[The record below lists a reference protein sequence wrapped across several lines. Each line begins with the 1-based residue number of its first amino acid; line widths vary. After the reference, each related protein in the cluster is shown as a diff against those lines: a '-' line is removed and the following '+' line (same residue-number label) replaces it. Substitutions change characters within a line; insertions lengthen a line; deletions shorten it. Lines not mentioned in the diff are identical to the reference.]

1 MHTDPRTR
9 RPGTRRTALAVVG
22 AALVTTLAACA
33 GGAAADVPA
42 PPPPQAASD
51 AGLTRADVDAW
62 LDGTVPEALE
72 ESRIAGATVAV
83 VHDGEVVTARGF
95 GVADVAAGTPVDP
108 ERTLFRV
115 GSVSKMLTATAVMQL
130 VERGE
135 VDLDTDVERY
145 TQLGLDLPH
154 PVTLRH
160 LLTHTAGFEERVA
173 GLIGAEGTTPDLRRS
188 LVEAPPVQ
196 VYEPGTTP
204 AYSNY
209 GNALAGYVVEA
220 VSGQPFEQYVAEHV
234 LAPAGMD
241 SSSFA
246 QPLPDDLADDVAL
259 GYPTSDEEPLGFEVV
274 GQPPAG
280 AFSATATDMAR
291 FMLAHLGHTGEGEG
305 EGEGEEM
312 LSAATRDLMQRPA
325 LDADALGAL
334 AQGERMGLGWFDE
347 SRNGHRVVGHGG
359 DTTAFHSHLQLW
371 PDDDTGVYLS
381 LSSTGVDSAA
391 YLLREDLLT
400 AFADRYFPADEA
412 TTSTVDAAT
421 RAEHAQALAGSYES
435 TRGFHTTFLTGV
447 GPLQPITAEVVDGDR
462 VRFSPGVGTMRPS
475 TYEEVEPWVYQQVD
489 GDRRLAVRTDD
500 AGRVELVGH
509 DSAMSLAP
517 LTPWRAA
524 LAPLLLGGTAVL
536 LLAVL
541 AWPVGALVRRVRA
554 RRAVTTGGTVPA
566 VHGAGGEDVDA
577 GTTGGFPT
585 SAWATAGD
593 ATGGSTGTLAAAP
606 PTARTAPAA
615 TDPTTIDRAATD
627 PAARLRVP
635 RLLTRLAAV
644 AAVLAVAL
652 WVYVLLAVLGLQA
665 VPDLLVRG
673 AQALTLVAVL
683 GLVAA
688 GWRVVAEVRA
698 RTGWWRVTAATV
710 VLVAF
715 AAVDVAA
722 NGMLLLSPDITY

>member
-1 MHTDPRTR
+1 MHAEPRTR
-9 RPGTRRTALAVVG
+9 RGTTRRGRRTALALAG
-22 AALVTTLAACA
+22 AAVVATLAACA
-33 GGAAADVPA
+33 PGQAAAPDA
-42 PPPPQAASD
+42 PPPQAASE

-72 ESRIAGATVAV
+72 EGRIAGATVAV

-95 GVADVAAGTPVDP
+95 GAADVAAGTPVDP

-135 VDLDTDVERY
+135 VDLDTDVEQY
-145 TQLGLDLPH
+145 TRLGLDLPH

-188 LVEAPPVQ
+188 LVEAPPAQ

-209 GNALAGYVVEA
+209 SNALAGYVVEA
-220 VSGQPFEQYVAEHV
+220 VSGQPFEEYVAEHV
-234 LAPAGMD
+234 LAPAGMG

-246 QPLPDDLADDVAL
+246 QPLPDDLADDVAQ
-259 GYPTSDEEPLGFEVV
+259 GYATSDDEPLGFEVV

-291 FMLAHLGHTGEGEG
+291 FMLAHLGHADG
-305 EGEGEEM
+305 GEEI

-325 LDADALGAL
+325 LDASMLGAL

-359 DTTAFHSHLQLW
+359 DTIAFHSHLQLW

-381 LSSTGVDSAA
+381 LSSTGVGSAA
-391 YLLREDLLT
+391 YLLREDLLA
-400 AFADRYFPADEA
+400 AFADRYFPADGA

-421 RAEHAQALAGSYES
+421 RAEHARALAGSYES
-435 TRGFHTTFLTGV
+435 TRGFHTTFLTGA
-447 GPLQPITAEVVDGDR
+447 GPLQPVTAEVVDGDR
-462 VRFSPGVGTMRPS
+462 VRFGPGVGTMRPS

-489 GDRRLAVRTDD
+489 GDRRLVVRTDD

-509 DSAMSLAP
+509 DSAMSLVP
-517 LTPWRAA
+517 VTPWRAA
-524 LAPLLLGGTAVL
+524 LAPLLLGGAAVL
-536 LLAVL
+536 LLTVL
-541 AWPVGALVRRVRA
+541 AWPVGALVRRLRA
-554 RRAVTTGGTVPA
+554 RQAVTTGGAAPA
-566 VHGAGGEDVDA
+566 VDSGDDVDA
-577 GTTGGFPT
+577 RTTGGFPT
-585 SAWATAGD
+585 GGAWSA
-593 ATGGSTGTLAAAP
+593 GGSTSGGTTGTLTAAP
-606 PTARTAPAA
+606 PAARTAPAA
-615 TDPTTIDRAATD
+615 TDP
-627 PAARLRVP
+627 AARLRLP

-644 AAVLAVAL
+644 AAVLAVGA
-652 WVYVLLAVLGLQA
+652 WAYVLLAVLGLQA
-665 VPDLLVRG
+665 VPDLLIRG

-688 GWRVVAEVRA
+688 GWRLFAEARA
-698 RTGWWRVTAATV
+698 GTGWWRVAAASV